1 MSNNF
6 KLVAIEG
13 VDSSGKETQT
23 SLLFNKLVKFGK
35 CVEKIEFPNYSSNTS
50 SLVKM
55 YLNGEF
61 GMHADDV
68 NPYTAS
74 AFFAVD
80 RVGSIYGEW
89 KARLSTADI
98 VIADRY
104 VTSNMIHQAS
114 KIDDHNAKGSFID
127 WVYDFEY
134 NKLMLP
140 KPDVVVFLDMP
151 VKNALELMKNRPN
164 KINSSDVKD
173 IHESD
178 VNYLQKSY
186 DNAVYVAKKY
196 NWNIVSCVKDDVLR
210 TIDDISDEI
219 YSIVK
224 NQLMF

>member
-1 MSNNF
+1 MNSF

-23 SLLFNKLVKFGK
+23 RLLFENLKSTGAKI
-35 CVEKIEFPNYSSNTS
+35 EKIEFPNYSSSTS
-50 SLVKM
+50 ALVKM

-61 GMHADDV
+61 GMRADDV

-89 KARLSTADI
+89 KERLNGADI

-104 VTSNMIHQAS
+104 VNSNMIHQAS
-114 KIDDHNAKGSFID
+114 KLDDYDKKDEFID

-134 NKLMLP
+134 NKLNLP
-140 KPDVVVFLDMP
+140 KPDVVIFLDMP

-186 DNAVYVAKKY
+186 DNALYVAKKY
-196 NWNIVSCVKDDVLR
+196 DWSIVSCVKNDEVR
-210 TIDDISDEI
+210 TIEDISNEI
-219 YSIVK
+219 YGIVK
-224 NQLMF
+224 EKLVL